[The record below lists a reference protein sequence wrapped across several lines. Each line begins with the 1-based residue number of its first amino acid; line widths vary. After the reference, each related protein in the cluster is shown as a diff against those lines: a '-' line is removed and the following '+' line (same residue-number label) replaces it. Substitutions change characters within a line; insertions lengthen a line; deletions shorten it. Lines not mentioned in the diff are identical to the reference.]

1 MDPHTELFVIDEMGI
16 GTDPLRNYGYSLRGH
31 PAIIR
36 TKKGLLSKNLTCVAT
51 ISTHGPE
58 FL

>member
-1 MDPHTELFVIDEMGI
+1 MGI
-16 GTDPLRNYGYSLRGH
+16 GTHPLRNYGYSIKGK

-36 TKKGLLSKNLTCVAT
+36 RKKGLLSKNLTCTAT

-58 FL
+58 YL